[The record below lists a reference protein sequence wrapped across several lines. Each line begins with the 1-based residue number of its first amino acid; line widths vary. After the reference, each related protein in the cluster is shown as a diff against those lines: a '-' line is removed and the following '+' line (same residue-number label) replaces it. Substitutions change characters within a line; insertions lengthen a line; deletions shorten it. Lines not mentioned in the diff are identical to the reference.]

1 MNELVLIGRLTKDPE
16 LRATKTGKAVVNF
29 ALAVERRHK
38 EEGADFFS
46 VIVWDK
52 LAELVKQYCSKGD
65 MVAVRGHLQ
74 SRSYEVQGQ
83 KRTATEVVA
92 EEIKFLQNRKQE
104 NAPSPQVIEDLS
116 HTDEELPY

>member
-16 LRATKTGKAVVNF
+16 LRSTKTGKAVVNF

-74 SRSYEVQGQ
+74 SRSYEAQGQ

-92 EEIKFLQNRKQE
+92 EEIKFLQNRKTPQE
-104 NAPSPQVIEDLS
+104 VPQDAPVEDAPQD
-116 HTDEELPY
+116 DLPY